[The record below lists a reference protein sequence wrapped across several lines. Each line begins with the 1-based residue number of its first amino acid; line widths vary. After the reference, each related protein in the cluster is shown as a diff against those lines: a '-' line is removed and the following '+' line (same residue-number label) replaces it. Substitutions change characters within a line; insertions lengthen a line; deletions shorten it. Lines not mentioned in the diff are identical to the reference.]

1 MASQPAVAPSRRAG
15 FASASQFLPSISCS
29 SLCFAGSSSLT
40 LALEESPL
48 TLHVISNTW
57 IQVSLGWVWCPLN
70 LACRTLHHTANCTA
84 APGSVLPTM
93 VQNVRSNRA

>member
-48 TLHVISNTW
+48 TLRVSNGSKITVIIYLFIVTP
-57 IQVSLGWVWCPLN
+57 VVE
-70 LACRTLHHTANCTA
+70 R
-84 APGSVLPTM
+84 
-93 VQNVRSNRA
+93 

>member
-1 MASQPAVAPSRRAG
+1 MASQPAVAPSCRAG

-48 TLHVISNTW
+48 TLR
-57 IQVSLGWVWCPLN
+57 VSN
-70 LACRTLHHTANCTA
+70 LAFEYGFDRQFQLTGTGCC
-84 APGSVLPTM
+84 S
-93 VQNVRSNRA
+93 